1 MDGLCR
7 LFDLL
12 PIHRRAVVTE
22 VKTQHVP
29 WSTLT
34 QEGHLSRLL
43 LLCFGVWLYAADATL
58 VATVMPVAVEDIGGL
73 PYLSWTYSLYQL
85 GSVATGAIAGLVV
98 LRTGIAKAQILAGI
112 FYVLGCTLSGYAP
125 DMPTMIVGRL
135 MQGMGG
141 GGMVS
146 LAFIG
151 ASTLFPK
158 KLWVRIIAVISG
170 VWGVSSLCGPLIGG
184 YFVAGGNWRGAFWA
198 FAAQGLVA
206 VLVAPPLLSR
216 QFQTQK
222 EQTQVMPLARLGLLG
237 IAVLAICQAGVMTS
251 TGVASGL
258 CVGGV
263 LLLLLFLKRDAG
275 SQNRIFPQGILN
287 PRTISGSGLLMMS
300 SLFMATISLT
310 VYGPLLMYIIF
321 GAEPLIAG
329 YIIALESLGWTVA
342 AITTS
347 GISERMEARLIR
359 LGSVFVSSSM
369 VGLIYAMPAGPLWL
383 IALFATCM
391 GVGFGMSWSFV
402 SKRIIANVPEAER
415 TQASASIPTFMRV
428 SMALG
433 SALSGIIANFSGF
446 SEESSVEVAQN
457 VAFWCFASFIPL
469 MLVGLINAW
478 RVSRN

>member
-1 MDGLCR
+1 M
-7 LFDLL
+7 
-12 PIHRRAVVTE
+12 
-22 VKTQHVP
+22 
-29 WSTLT
+29 
-34 QEGHLSRLL
+34 
-43 LLCFGVWLYAADATL
+43 
-58 VATVMPVAVEDIGGL
+58 
-73 PYLSWTYSLYQL
+73 
-85 GSVATGAIAGLVV
+85 V
-98 LRTGIAKAQILAGI
+98 LRTGIAKTQILAGI

-141 GGMVS
+141 GGLVS

-222 EQTQVMPLARLGLLG
+222 EQTQAMPLARLGLLG

-347 GISERMEARLIR
+347 GVSERMESRLIR

-457 VAFWCFASFIPL
+457 VAFWCFAAFIPL

>member
-1 MDGLCR
+1 
-7 LFDLL
+7 
-12 PIHRRAVVTE
+12 
-22 VKTQHVP
+22 
-29 WSTLT
+29 
-34 QEGHLSRLL
+34 
-43 LLCFGVWLYAADATL
+43 
-58 VATVMPVAVEDIGGL
+58 
-73 PYLSWTYSLYQL
+73 
-85 GSVATGAIAGLVV
+85 VATGAIAGLVV

-347 GISERMEARLIR
+347 GVSERMESRLIR

-457 VAFWCFASFIPL
+457 VAFWCFAAFIPL

-478 RVSRN
+478 HVSRN

>member
-1 MDGLCR
+1 M
-7 LFDLL
+7 
-12 PIHRRAVVTE
+12 
-22 VKTQHVP
+22 
-29 WSTLT
+29 
-34 QEGHLSRLL
+34 
-43 LLCFGVWLYAADATL
+43 
-58 VATVMPVAVEDIGGL
+58 
-73 PYLSWTYSLYQL
+73 
-85 GSVATGAIAGLVV
+85 
-98 LRTGIAKAQILAGI
+98 
-112 FYVLGCTLSGYAP
+112 
-125 DMPTMIVGRL
+125 
-135 MQGMGG
+135 
-141 GGMVS
+141 
-146 LAFIG
+146 
-151 ASTLFPK
+151 
-158 KLWVRIIAVISG
+158 
-170 VWGVSSLCGPLIGG
+170 
-184 YFVAGGNWRGAFWA
+184 
-198 FAAQGLVA
+198 
-206 VLVAPPLLSR
+206 
-216 QFQTQK
+216 
-222 EQTQVMPLARLGLLG
+222 
-237 IAVLAICQAGVMTS
+237 
-251 TGVASGL
+251 
-258 CVGGV
+258 
-263 LLLLLFLKRDAG
+263 
-275 SQNRIFPQGILN
+275 
-287 PRTISGSGLLMMS
+287 LMMS

-347 GISERMEARLIR
+347 GVSERMESRLIR

-457 VAFWCFASFIPL
+457 VAFWCFAAFIPL